1 MTVKDSDII
10 LLQEF
15 YDLAQA
21 HIAKGVL
28 ATNGIVAIV
37 DNEIMSSVY
46 PITISPLGAIR
57 LMVRKCDLDA
67 ARKILNLQS

>member
-1 MTVKDSDII
+1 MNTKGSDII

-28 ATNGIVAIV
+28 AANGIDAII
-37 DNEIMSSVY
+37 DNEIMSTVY

-57 LMVRKCDLDA
+57 LMIRRADLHI
-67 ARKILNLQS
+67 AREILDSQQ